1 MLTFRDVVSAPD
13 LLMGVKAVWGRS
25 TEPIMC
31 FGTGG
36 ATKTEHKQYYSQA
49 RITAEKS
56 LVMPFFL
63 TIGGGS
69 SVPDELK
76 GRVVELVRSTGV
88 YGDTKAMVLDPL
100 LRERLEQWPVS
111 VMLSEV
117 YTIKGEPH
125 LIEDLGFPN
134 RKILTN
140 AFDSVR
146 RLDDLVS
153 NLWEKLADLPIERRI
168 DVKSPP
174 GFRDPKKVVLIG
186 SRYPYVDYT
195 SEEGKRIWVE
205 SQKVERD
212 SRLMKEAKKR
222 NRSLNAGLI
231 VCEACGYSDE
241 LAGMFDAHH
250 LYPLSLGIRETR
262 LDDLA
267 ILCPSC
273 HRYSHVKAQNKLSPL
288 DVATLKMALMPHSK
302 TIGMNE

>member
-1 MLTFRDVVSAPD
+1 MLTFRDAVSAPD

-36 ATKTEHKQYYSQA
+36 ATKSEHKQYYSQA

-56 LVMPFFL
+56 LVMPFFV

-153 NLWEKLADLPIERRI
+153 NLWEKLAEWPIERRI
-168 DVKSPP
+168 DVKCPP

-186 SRYPYVDYT
+186 SKYPHIDYA
-195 SEEGKRIWVE
+195 SVEGKRLWIE

-212 SRLMKEAKKR
+212 RRLMSEAKKR
-222 NRSLNAGLI
+222 NRTLNAGLI
-231 VCEACGYSDE
+231 VCEACDYSDE
-241 LAGMFDAHH
+241 ADGMFDAHH
-250 LYPLSLGIRETR
+250 LYPISLGIRETR
-262 LDDLA
+262 LDDLV

-273 HRYSHVKAQNKLSPL
+273 HRYSHVKAENKLNPL
-288 DVATLKMALMPHSK
+288 DVATLRGVFTSRSK
-302 TIGMNE
+302 TNVTSE